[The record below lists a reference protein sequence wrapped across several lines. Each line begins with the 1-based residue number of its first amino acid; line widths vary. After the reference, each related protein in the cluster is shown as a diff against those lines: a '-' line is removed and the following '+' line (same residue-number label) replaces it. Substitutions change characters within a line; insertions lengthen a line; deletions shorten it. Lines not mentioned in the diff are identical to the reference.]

1 MLLEDCPERGIAIRR
16 GALQVAGFPVPV
28 DAIGIHIAAVSD
40 NLLFESV
47 RHLITNRHES
57 MPERIRRDGADLVRF
72 TILVPAVAKGL
83 LTERLTLFVWKNPL
97 GKPFRGHAVVCA
109 VPRFP
114 ALQVRS
120 AQWYGL
126 RFHFYRL

>member
-47 RHLITNRHES
+47 RHLILKS
-57 MPERIRRDGADLVRF
+57 S
-72 TILVPAVAKGL
+72 K
-83 LTERLTLFVWKNPL
+83 TL
-97 GKPFRGHAVVCA
+97 
-109 VPRFP
+109 
-114 ALQVRS
+114 
-120 AQWYGL
+120 
-126 RFHFYRL
+126 